1 MVKIDVRLNEINKEN
16 LLKKGKISI
25 NIPQKELVNALIKE
39 NKQFKKANKE
49 VLKYFSHIWWGYA
62 DFDKDDKI
70 GVIYKKGRYDGTT
83 LNKLSYSIICK
94 ENIHKFNIQDKYV
107 YGSEA
112 YRKENEK
119 NKN

>member
-70 GVIYKKGRYDGTT
+70 GVIYKKGRYDGTE
-83 LNKLSYSIICK
+83 LNKLY
-94 ENIHKFNIQDKYV
+94 YV
-107 YGSEA
+107 VIGKKDINRFKTIECECNCPVGTHSR
-112 YRKENEK
+112 RK
-119 NKN
+119 